1 MVRPSE
7 AKGPLTRGPFPLPG
21 SGASH
26 DKGGP
31 KGSPLSL
38 RPFRVVPPA
47 DACRA
52 QQATSPE
59 SGCPRRRTEA
69 SDRKAVDIGA
79 DSQSASYTGRLLTL
93 GFLLLCIVVGGIVS
107 VAMRNEDRKYG
118 WLWWIPIAYLVVTG
132 YFAFVY
138 QGYREDAGSPPAQTW
153 PLGVVSL
160 PLAAIMAWTALR
172 KRPPGELHLA
182 LIILAFVALAL
193 WAWLPGVIESP

>member
-1 MVRPSE
+1 
-7 AKGPLTRGPFPLPG
+7 
-21 SGASH
+21 
-26 DKGGP
+26 
-31 KGSPLSL
+31 
-38 RPFRVVPPA
+38 
-47 DACRA
+47 
-52 QQATSPE
+52 
-59 SGCPRRRTEA
+59 
-69 SDRKAVDIGA
+69 
-79 DSQSASYTGRLLTL
+79 
-93 GFLLLCIVVGGIVS
+93 
-107 VAMRNEDRKYG
+107 MRNEDRKYG